1 MIENILYCFVG
12 IGIGIGWFG
21 GLILTGYFNE
31 DGGDD

>member
-12 IGIGIGWFG
+12 IGIGWFG
-21 GLILTGYFNE
+21 SLILTGYFNE